1 MLAAVQTS
9 GPPGGSFPGQPPL
22 VPPDVTGEGPPSSGG
37 YAVPGGAPS
46 PAVPHGGYANP
57 QAPPPPSSPA
67 LAGAPSA
74 YVPPSSLRSITQRMP
89 TGQMQAI
96 AADWAGDWNAAP
108 PTLATPGHPAQPPP
122 GRMPTGTHA
131 VVQNLPPPP
140 PLPSGA
146 PSGPPPGVSAHPGLV
161 PPVGLAAHPPAQLP
175 AQHPAPQLA
184 AHTPGHYP
192 TGHALASMSSAAV
205 ATTMPGAAKPPMPP
219 GAGPSGTMPPAAPAG
234 SMPAGAMPTG
244 TVAAHQTGPH
254 SMVTSSVGPTGSS
267 PQGLIPF
274 PVPGATLTSSR
285 GTYVV
290 GQLIGDGQ
298 YGSVYEC
305 MGPFDQLY
313 ALKMLRPSNKPYQA
327 VKDEWVREMQRLE
340 SFRHPNIVYIHD
352 AFEDNY
358 LFYLAL
364 ERCDTSLRALAR
376 SPLPDP
382 MFLEITRQLLMA
394 LAYLHDSGL
403 VHSDLHAGNV
413 LISQLETHPIV
424 KLTDFG
430 VAHQLDGSTHW
441 YRPQVANPKIIAPEL
456 LTAGYTTRQS
466 DLYQL
471 GLLMFQMHTGR
482 PAIDVDNMQYG
493 ETTRMIAEG
502 TPRVLAEALSSRFSP
517 VIAKLLRRRD
527 AYRYQSARDVWDDLR
542 LR

>member
-1 MLAAVQTS
+1 
-9 GPPGGSFPGQPPL
+9 
-22 VPPDVTGEGPPSSGG
+22 
-37 YAVPGGAPS
+37 
-46 PAVPHGGYANP
+46 
-57 QAPPPPSSPA
+57 
-67 LAGAPSA
+67 
-74 YVPPSSLRSITQRMP
+74 MP
-89 TGQMQAI
+89 TGQMQAF
-96 AADWAGDWNAAP
+96 AGDWPTEHASDRPTNVAP
-108 PTLATPGHPAQPPP
+108 TGDWSAPASQATPPMGS
-122 GRMPTGTHA
+122 RLPTGTHA

-140 PLPSGA
+140 PLQPPLA
-146 PSGPPPGVSAHPGLV
+146 PPGP
-161 PPVGLAAHPPAQLP
+161 AAHPLVQTGPHALQPHPTGQPQPPA
-175 AQHPAPQLA
+175 PAPQGPA
-184 AHTPGHYP
+184 MQGHGAGRYP
-192 TGHALASMSSAAV
+192 AGHGLTSAAV
-205 ATTMPGAAKPPMPP
+205 ATTMPG
-219 GAGPSGTMPPAAPAG
+219 
-234 SMPAGAMPTG
+234 G

-254 SMVTSSVGPTGSS
+254 SMVVSSVASS
-267 PQGLIPF
+267 PAGLIPF

-305 MGPFDQLY
+305 VGPFDQLY

-327 VKDEWVREMQRLE
+327 VKDEWVLEMQRLE

-364 ERCDTSLRALAR
+364 ERCDTSLRALSRA
-376 SPLPDP
+376 PLPDP
-382 MFLEITRQLLMA
+382 LFLEITRQLLMA
-394 LAYLHDSGL
+394 LAYLHDNGL

-493 ETTRMIAEG
+493 DTTRMIAEG

-527 AYRYQSARDVWDDLR
+527 AYRYQSAREVWEDLR
-542 LR
+542 LHARR